1 MSNFVHAGCNANH
14 FLDAALAATS
24 EDLVDFPGIL
34 SRYGVQHIASETSH
48 DELIALNND
57 LPTDTHLVTFRT
69 IDGAVSCDAVRSF
82 TKVDVFDAYFDAS
95 LKVISIETGYGSI
108 RPNLYGIKTTTKKK
122 V

>member
-34 SRYGVQHIASETSH
+34 SRYGVQHITAETSH
-48 DELIALNND
+48 DELVALNND

-69 IDGAVSCDAVRSF
+69 INGAVSCDAVRSF

-95 LKVISIETGYGSI
+95 LDVISIETGYGSI
-108 RPNLYGIKTTTKKK
+108 RPNLYGIKTTAKKK